1 MGKRSDIDRM
11 LEELHASYLKENKY
25 DEGDPIYYRI
35 NYRLEDAFDLT
46 REEAEKL
53 HSDYHTNN
61 PRQVSQGYCE
71 NCKKVITIIPV
82 IYGIQESDLERMK
95 AAENAGRIIVGDTG
109 KLREGSKVAMFGC
122 KECRSLLPR
131 YGML

>member
-109 KLREGSKVAMFGC
+109 KLREDSKVAMFGC
-122 KECRSLLPR
+122 KECRSLLPI